1 MTFKPY
7 HVENGTRTSRFSSEV
22 QDSTYRSAVMKVAVV
37 GTNGLAQ
44 YIANCLA
51 TETSHQFV
59 ILSRT
64 PPSGAVGTVI
74 GSIDAIVDKT
84 SQSPQ
89 VDYSTQADLQFKLA
103 GVDTVISTISGNAQL
118 SLIDAAAA
126 VHVRRFV
133 PSEFCGPPPSLY
145 MPSPSPSPPPH
156 GLPVDNELRAAALQR
171 LSQLE
176 SQPNGMTFTVFT
188 CGIFYERFAPGGL
201 AASQIGLTNNNDIAH
216 EGAYLMDFRRRT
228 AQIPFAVDVTATGGG
243 GPGPGPATICMTAAR
258 DVARFVV
265 AALELPVWP
274 REFRFCGERMT
285 VREVVAIA
293 ESIQGKN
300 LKIGSFIILSLSLAY
315 GSESFVAFPLSCP
328 HSMRIFDHSINA
340 TALSIYGSRSTV
352 RNLRPYDQ
360 FIT

>member
-64 PPSGAVGTVI
+64 
-74 GSIDAIVDKT
+74 
-84 SQSPQ
+84 
-89 VDYSTQADLQFKLA
+89 VDYSSQADLQFKLA
-103 GVDTVISTISGNAQL
+103 GVDTVISTISGNPQL
-118 SLIDAAAA
+118 ALIDAAAA

-156 GLPVDNELRAAALQR
+156 GLPVDNERHAAALQR

-243 GPGPGPATICMTAAR
+243 GGPGPATICMTAAR
-258 DVARFVV
+258 DVARFVI

-293 ESIQGKN
+293 ESIQGRPFE
-300 LKIGSFIILSLSLAY
+300 ISGHTISSLHDALTYARAV
-315 GSESFVAFPLSCP
+315 GDRGREI
-328 HSMRIFDHSINA
+328 RIQQLIA
-340 TALSIYGSRSTV
+340 TAEGRYDFADM
-352 RNLRPYDQ
+352 NLHPPLVPVWPERFRDWLARVWSSQGPR
-360 FIT
+360 T

>member
-44 YIANCLA
+44 YVANCLA

-64 PPSGAVGTVI
+64 RNPGLIAKGWQVL
-74 GSIDAIVDKT
+74 
-84 SQSPQ
+84 Q

-201 AASQIGLTNNNDIAH
+201 AASQIGLANNNDIAH

-243 GPGPGPATICMTAAR
+243 GPGPATICMTVAQ

-293 ESIQGKN
+293 ESIQGRPFE
-300 LKIGSFIILSLSLAY
+300 ISGHTISSLHDALTYARAV
-315 GSESFVAFPLSCP
+315 GDRGRET
-328 HSMRIFDHSINA
+328 RIQQLIA
-340 TALSIYGSRSTV
+340 TAVGCYDFADV
-352 RNLRPYDQ
+352 NLHPPLVPVWPERFRDWLARVWSSQGPR
-360 FIT
+360 T